1 MADRR
6 RPRPRVRVRGRGR
19 PAPSPSPPALR
30 PSLLLAASAVLRS
43 PAASLSPPASAG
55 LPRPIALAVGAR
67 PCVGHA
73 TSTVPVPV
81 PVPAYEAEAEAAS
94 GGRPVRVHYVVIGTS
109 HLRCNSAREVR
120 ELIGQVRPD
129 GVVVELDPERAVR
142 LTKAGAGSG
151 DAESGDGGP
160 GVLFGEDFLS
170 AIDAAKELDVP
181 LFLGDE
187 YPKETRERLVR
198 TALVPGSY
206 GAGRLLAALSPR
218 RSAGGNGPGSS
229 SSSSSRIDLAGSL
242 VQDPRKLLPLA
253 TVVSP
258 PLLLLLGTLPA
269 YQYGDW
275 ATNASTLLSLA
286 ISFLLS
292 TKVFNTL
299 IADRDEILAARM
311 RNAASVVA
319 SLQRGGSVRKR
330 WTFAVNEDRPATL
343 IGGPVGG
350 GTGDEPAAYSIP
362 LFTLKSP
369 LRSEMTRNL
378 NLFEPRW
385 LKMIDDVTSRRSVG
399 SQSFGCVTCTNKFYS
414 AIDLDGAEGRYADV
428 IFRREGTMARITAL
442 TEGTRPVSGDRRLS
456 VEIEGGDSF
465 LVDDEDGISLSQEGY
480 LVARHPPHCERS
492 CGNDRGRNGAE
503 EEGAVDRDV
512 TILAVVGLGHA
523 NGVIDL
529 LSGRS

>member
-73 TSTVPVPV
+73 TSTVPVP
-81 PVPAYEAEAEAAS
+81 AFEAEAEAAS

-151 DAESGDGGP
+151 DAGSGDGGP

-229 SSSSSRIDLAGSL
+229 SSSNSRIDLAGSL

-350 GTGDEPAAYSIP
+350 GRGTSLPPMASHC
-362 LFTLKSP
+362 SP
-369 LRSEMTRNL
+369 S
-378 NLFEPRW
+378 
-385 LKMIDDVTSRRSVG
+385 SRRSEA
-399 SQSFGCVTCTNKFYS
+399 K
-414 AIDLDGAEGRYADV
+414 
-428 IFRREGTMARITAL
+428 
-442 TEGTRPVSGDRRLS
+442 
-456 VEIEGGDSF
+456 
-465 LVDDEDGISLSQEGY
+465 
-480 LVARHPPHCERS
+480 
-492 CGNDRGRNGAE
+492 
-503 EEGAVDRDV
+503 
-512 TILAVVGLGHA
+512 
-523 NGVIDL
+523 
-529 LSGRS
+529 